1 MRKLNESFPPVR
13 TLTRDCFR
21 RCTPRND
28 KHLRCHCEQ
37 SEAISTRARSAGT
50 TDPLTLSYHVQHRAA
65 LQWALCFRAKDW
77 GLTAYF
83 SFVSYAV
90 RRSRGAMVVGDVLRF
105 RRPRGNRSYRRPE
118 RWRAPR
124 ASTLRPFLLWGV
136 LVILFMTSWLQ
147 GEIVP
152 GDGHFA
158 LCSRWN
164 QQRCVIDGDT
174 IRYNGLTI
182 RFEDIDAP
190 ETHEP
195 RCASE
200 LALGERATNRLI
212 ELINAG
218 PFEVVYGSGRKYG
231 PLRTQAPRDRTRRTL
246 L

>member
-1 MRKLNESFPPVR
+1 M
-13 TLTRDCFR
+13 
-21 RCTPRND
+21 
-28 KHLRCHCEQ
+28 
-37 SEAISTRARSAGT
+37 
-50 TDPLTLSYHVQHRAA
+50 
-65 LQWALCFRAKDW
+65 
-77 GLTAYF
+77 
-83 SFVSYAV
+83 
-90 RRSRGAMVVGDVLRF
+90 GDVLRF

-118 RWRAPR
+118 RWRVTR
-124 ASTLRPFLLWGV
+124 ASTLRPFLLWGA

-182 RFEDIDAP
+182 RLESIDAP

-212 ELINAG
+212 ELMNSG
-218 PFEVVYGSGRKYG
+218 PFEVVYGGGRDADLYGRK
-231 PLRTQAPRDRTRRTL
+231 LRAIERDGRSLGDVLIAEGLARRWDGARRSWCG
-246 L
+246 